1 MTSTADLI
9 AAARSHSIGDIPRR
23 TAARMPHKTAIV
35 NGDVRLTFAEFD
47 AVIDRTAAAL
57 AALGMIKGD
66 RLAILSHNCW
76 QFPVTAFAAAR
87 LGVILVPI
95 NFMLGADEIAFI
107 LEHSEASVFVVED
120 SLIPVAERAMQIS
133 PFAIGTRCAI
143 PMGGEAVP
151 AGWQDIADWTGFEGV
166 PPQVLVDDDD
176 PLRLMYTSGTES
188 RPKGAMLSSRALM
201 WQYVSCIIDGGMSA
215 DDVDLHTLPL
225 YHCAQ
230 LDCFLGPD
238 V

>member
-95 NFMLGADEIAFI
+95 REDWARATLAAVVRKDEARP
-107 LEHSEASVFVVED
+107 AVV
-120 SLIPVAERAMQIS
+120 QT
-133 PFAIGTRCAI
+133 F
-143 PMGGEAVP
+143 
-151 AGWQDIADWTGFEGV
+151 
-166 PPQVLVDDDD
+166 
-176 PLRLMYTSGTES
+176 LRLLKEAAHPP
-188 RPKGAMLSSRALM
+188 RR
-201 WQYVSCIIDGGMSA
+201 
-215 DDVDLHTLPL
+215 
-225 YHCAQ
+225 
-230 LDCFLGPD
+230 
-238 V
+238 